1 MSLYLYNYL
10 KKLNMKQ
17 TLLVAI
23 PALAFVI
30 GSYIVGSNYS
40 YRYKNNEIITVTGLA
55 EENFVSDLI
64 VWDLNYTQKAM
75 TIKEAYARLKKDEKN
90 VLSYLKSNGIA
101 DSEINISAVNT
112 SELYNYR
119 NDGQEFIGYELS
131 QRITI
136 RSNDLEKVEVIS
148 KKVTELLDQDINISS
163 YSPSYYYT
171 KLGDL
176 KHDLLKR
183 ASEDGKKR
191 AESIATSSNEKLN
204 GLKKANMGIFQIT
217 GKDSNEDYSWGGT
230 FNTSS
235 KEKTASITVK
245 MEFKID

>member
-1 MSLYLYNYL
+1 
-10 KKLNMKQ
+10 MKQ

>member
-1 MSLYLYNYL
+1 MWLYLQL
-10 KKLNMKQ
+10 KIIRKMKQ
-17 TLLVAI
+17 TFLVAI
-23 PALAFVI
+23 PAIAFVI
-30 GSYIVGSNYS
+30 GSYIIGSNYS

-64 VWDLNYTQKAM
+64 VWDLNYSRKAM
-75 TIKEAYARLKKDEKN
+75 TIKEAYAALKKDEKN
-90 VLSYLKSNGIA
+90 VLDYLNKNGILE
-101 DSEINISAVNT
+101 SEINVSAVNT
-112 SELYNYR
+112 DELYNYT
-119 NDGQEFIGYELS
+119 NDGRQFLGYELS

-136 RSNDLEKVEVIS
+136 RSTDLEKVEVIS
-148 KKVTELLDQDINISS
+148 KKVTELLDQDININS

-191 AESIATSSNEKLN
+191 AESIATSSGEKLK